1 MPTEITMPQLGL
13 TMTEGTVSVWLK
25 RKGDPVKVGE
35 PIFEVQTDKI
45 TYAVEATVDGIL
57 TEIRVP
63 ENKTVPVGTVVGII
77 SETASSAETVTAP
90 TTTLPT
96 TPTTVSTTPITAPTS
111 PALTSTTPLPVSKS
125 SERLF
130 ASPKARRIAKERG
143 IDLNTVR
150 GTGPGGRIKSRD
162 LPSVAPV
169 ETRPLVTPV
178 AERMARDLG
187 IDLSKVQGT
196 GPEGRI
202 TRDDVLRALK
212 TSAPAPTPTPAPAAP
227 TREALV
233 TISMT
238 NVKQQ
243 MAVRMAQAKREI
255 PHFYETIEVD
265 CTALIARKN
274 AEASRLSA
282 QNIRLT
288 YTAFLVEAVARL
300 LGEFPLLNARWD
312 TTNNQVVMNQSI
324 NIGIATAIED
334 GLIVPVIHDV
344 PRLSLEGIAR
354 ELQRLAT
361 AAEAKRYAFADLEG
375 GTFTISNLGM
385 FGITSVIPVIN
396 PPQCAILGVGA
407 IQERLVVRQGNIRI
421 APMLTLVL
429 AADHRITDGVYAA
442 RFLARL
448 REYLETT

>member
-1 MPTEITMPQLGL
+1 MPLEITMPQLGL

-45 TYAVEATVDGIL
+45 TYTVEATVDGVL

-77 SETASSAETVTAP
+77 SETASSTE
-90 TTTLPT
+90 T
-96 TPTTVSTTPITAPTS
+96 TPTPTTSLPTASTTLSTTPIAAPTPPP
-111 PALTSTTPLPVSKS
+111 PASTTPLPTPKS

-162 LPSVAPV
+162 LPTVAPI
-169 ETRPLVTPV
+169 ETRPLATPV

-202 TRDDVLRALK
+202 TRDDVLHALK
-212 TSAPAPTPTPAPAAP
+212 AAAPAPAAP
-227 TREALV
+227 VGETLV

-243 MAVRMAQAKREI
+243 MALRMAQAKREI

-265 CTALIARKN
+265 CTALVARKN
-274 AEASRLSA
+274 AETSRLSA
-282 QNIRLT
+282 QNVRLT
-288 YTAFLVEAVARL
+288 YTAFLIEAVARL

-324 NIGIATAIED
+324 NIGVATAIED

-354 ELQRLAT
+354 ELQRLGA

-407 IQERLVVRQGNIRI
+407 MQERLVVRAGNIRI
-421 APMLTLVL
+421 APMMVLVL

-448 REYLETT
+448 REYLETL

>member
-1 MPTEITMPQLGL
+1 MPLEITMPQLGL

-45 TYAVEATVDGIL
+45 TYTVEATVDGVL

-77 SETASSAETVTAP
+77 SETGQSVETAP
-90 TTTLPT
+90 
-96 TPTTVSTTPITAPTS
+96 AP
-111 PALTSTTPLPVSKS
+111 TTPLPTEVTSVTPPPAPTPATPSPVAESGKH
-125 SERLF
+125 LF

-162 LPSVAPV
+162 LPTVGPT
-169 ETRPLVTPV
+169 ETYPLVTPV

-212 TSAPAPTPTPAPAAP
+212 TSTPAPAVP
-227 TREALV
+227 TQEVLV
-233 TISMT
+233 TLSMAQ
-238 NVKQQ
+238 VKQQ
-243 MAVRMAQAKREI
+243 MALRMAQAKREI

-265 CTALIARKN
+265 CTALITRKN
-274 AEASRLSA
+274 AETLRLSA

-288 YTAFLVEAVARL
+288 YTAFLIQAVAHL
-300 LGEFPLLNARWD
+300 LSEFPLLNARWD
-312 TTNNQVVMNQSI
+312 ATNNQVVMNQSI
-324 NIGIATAIED
+324 NIGVATAIED

-354 ELQRLAT
+354 ELQRLGA

-407 IQERLVVRQGNIRI
+407 IQERLVVRAGNIRI
-421 APMLTLVL
+421 APMMVFVL

-448 REYLETT
+448 REHLETL